1 MTNPGTVNM
10 PQTLRAAF
18 CALVIFCAAS
28 ATRFARAESTPFRN
42 TTPTF
47 VATYKSGNFN
57 TLTIKGANFAL
68 YSLLNLQ
75 QTTSAGFSVAGGAL
89 ISVLTSNANGEPIVL
104 TNNILTSNG
113 NYYYTVVVSKK
124 DLSKAVC
131 KAANKQLPLLS
142 FTATNDNPPSKGIF
156 SLTFV
161 IQNVTALPTTT
172 TKSPSPTLQG
182 LPNLTLQIGSAYFT
196 TSHIKKN
203 KATYP

>member
-1 MTNPGTVNM
+1 MSRPI
-10 PQTLRAAF
+10 RAAF
-18 CALVIFCAAS
+18 CALVFFCAAS
-28 ATRFARAESTPFRN
+28 AVRNAHAETSPFRN

-57 TLTIKGANFAL
+57 TLTIKGSNFAL

-75 QTTSAGFSVAGGAL
+75 QASSQGFSIAGNTL
-89 ISVLTSNANGEPIVL
+89 ISVLTSNANGAPIVL
-104 TNNILTSNG
+104 VDNILTSNG

-124 DLSKAVC
+124 GLAKAVC

-156 SLTFV
+156 TLTFV
-161 IQNVTALPTTT
+161 VQNVTALPTTT